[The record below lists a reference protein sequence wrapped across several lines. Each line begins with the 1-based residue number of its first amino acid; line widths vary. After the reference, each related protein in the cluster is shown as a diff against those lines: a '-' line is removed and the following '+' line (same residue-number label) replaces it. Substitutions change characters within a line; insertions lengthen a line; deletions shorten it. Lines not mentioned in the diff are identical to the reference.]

1 MSAQNYEDSP
11 FTPAATVEARSDRE
25 NGSDYFTPHRRTAT
39 IPFSVSHLGLPRYTN
54 PKPGRTTRAAVPN
67 PLPLLRFSRTAS
79 VPEHHLENGRG

>member
-11 FTPAATVEARSDRE
+11 VTPAATVEAWSDRE

-39 IPFSVSHLGLPRYTN
+39 IPLPVFHLGLPRYTN

-79 VPEHHLENGRG
+79 VPEHRVGSRRG